1 MTADP
6 EERIN
11 LAETSRETAAFR
23 AEIARRWSLPALTE
37 AVIASQ
43 QRRNFVFQA
52 LSQGTPHSWDYQPI
66 QDASQM
72 YMRNHM
78 HLEDLEAMARF
89 PRYAGSS

>member
-1 MTADP
+1 M
-6 EERIN
+6 
-11 LAETSRETAAFR
+11 
-23 AEIARRWSLPALTE
+23 PALTE

-43 QRRNFVFQA
+43 RRRRFVFEA
-52 LSQGTPHSWDYQPI
+52 LNHGARHSWDYQPI

-89 PRYAGSS
+89 PRYTGPS